1 MAQNEPTVHIGNAQ
15 GATFAVGD
23 SANVTSHYGTAA
35 RRDQAAEELLKAV
48 RELRADLARIQRTER
63 TDELD
68 TALADTE
75 EEITRTGTAP
85 EGRLQRLR
93 TLVEDSQS
101 VLSLFAS
108 FGTVAGLLGL

>member
-1 MAQNEPTVHIGNAQ
+1 MAPNEPNVHIGNAQ

-23 SANVTSHYGTAA
+23 NANVTSHYGTTAP
-35 RRDQAAEELLKAV
+35 RDQAAEELLRAV
-48 RELRADLARIQRTER
+48 RELRADLARIQGTEQTAR
-63 TDELD
+63 LD

-93 TLVEDSQS
+93 GLFEETQAA
-101 VLSLFAS
+101 LSLFAS
-108 FGTVAGLLGL
+108 FGTVAGLLGM

>member
-1 MAQNEPTVHIGNAQ
+1 MAQSEPNVHIGNAQ

-23 SANVTSHYGTAA
+23 NANVTSHYGTTAS
-35 RRDQAAEELLKAV
+35 RDQAAEELLRAV
-48 RELRADLARIQRTER
+48 KELRADLARIQATEQIA
-63 TDELD
+63 ELD

-93 TLVEDSQS
+93 DRLDDTQA

-108 FGTVAGLLGL
+108 FGTVAGLLGM